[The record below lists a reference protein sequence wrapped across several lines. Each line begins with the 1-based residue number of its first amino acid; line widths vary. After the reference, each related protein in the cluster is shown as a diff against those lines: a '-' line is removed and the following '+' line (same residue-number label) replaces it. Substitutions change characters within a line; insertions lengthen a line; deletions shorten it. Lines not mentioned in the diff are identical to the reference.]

1 MNYIIIAAEIIFFIW
16 LLIAVLFVFIIP
28 ILYWVF
34 CSNEYEDI
42 GSNTDEGVMV
52 IVLIWPVL
60 LILGIFYLPLECIR
74 QIRFYIKKRN
84 KS

>member
-1 MNYIIIAAEIIFFIW
+1 MNYIILAAEIIFFIW
-16 LLIAVLFVFIIP
+16 LISVVLFVLVIP
-28 ILYWVF
+28 LLYWVF
-34 CSNEYEDI
+34 CSNEYENI
-42 GSNTDEGVMV
+42 GSNTNEEAMI

-60 LILGIFYLPLECIR
+60 LIFGIFYLPLECIR

>member
-1 MNYIIIAAEIIFFIW
+1 MNYFGLIISILFIIW
-16 LLIAVLFVFIIP
+16 LIGAVLFNFIIP
-28 ILYWVF
+28 LLYWVF
-34 CSNEYEDI
+34 CSNEYENI
-42 GSNTDEGVMV
+42 GSNTNEEAMI

-60 LILGIFYLPLECIR
+60 LIFGIFYLPLECIR

>member
-42 GSNTDEGVMV
+42 DSNIDEEVMI

-60 LILGIFYLPLECIR
+60 LIFGIFYLPLECIR